1 MKTRNIRIL
10 FFDIA
15 TGIMKDH
22 IELGKSGED
31 IAVALLEEKG
41 YLILE
46 RNWRLGKEEI
56 DIIARD
62 GNFVVIVEV
71 KTRASNIFAEP
82 ETSVT
87 KNKQRILV
95 RTANA
100 YVHFTR
106 QNGEVRFDIITILI
120 RPGEEVINHI
130 VDAFY
135 ATRS

>member
-1 MKTRNIRIL
+1 MT
-10 FFDIA
+10 
-15 TGIMKDH
+15 KDH
-22 IELGKSGED
+22 IELGKAGEAL
-31 IAVALLEEKG
+31 AVALLEEKG
-41 YLILE
+41 YRILE

-62 GNFVVIVEV
+62 GNFIVIVEV
-71 KTRASNIFAEP
+71 KTRTSNIFAEP

-87 KNKQRILV
+87 RSKQRILV

-100 YVHFTR
+100 YVNYRR
-106 QNGEVRFDIITILI
+106 QYGEVRFDIITVLV
-120 RPGEEVINHI
+120 RPEGNVINHI

>member
-1 MKTRNIRIL
+1 
-10 FFDIA
+10 
-15 TGIMKDH
+15 MKDH

-100 YVHFTR
+100 YVHYTR
-106 QNGEVRFDIITILI
+106 QHGEVRFDIITILI

>member
-1 MKTRNIRIL
+1 MS
-10 FFDIA
+10 
-15 TGIMKDH
+15 DH
-22 IELGKSGED
+22 IELGKKGEE
-31 IAVALLEEKG
+31 IAVAHLTGLG
-41 YLILE
+41 YRILE

-71 KTRASNIFAEP
+71 KTRTSNALAEP

-87 KNKQRILV
+87 KSKQRILV

-100 YVHFTR
+100 YINYR
-106 QNGEVRFDIITILI
+106 KQQGEVRFDIITVLV
-120 RPGEEVINHI
+120 RQEGETINHI